1 MTEAEWLAE
10 TDPLRLLR
18 GLRDRA
24 SDRKLRLFACAGCR
38 RLWWLL
44 RDPRSR
50 TAVEVGER
58 YADGLADVQELAAA
72 AQDARQAADEAEQA
86 RAAGWNAARSAAGT
100 ADTPWAAAERVA
112 GSAAF
117 DADLLR
123 HVLGNPFRPPPPL
136 APSVLRWDGGTVK
149 RLAEGAYEQRD
160 RPAGTLDPARV
171 AVLADALEEAGC
183 ADADLLRHL
192 RGPGPH
198 VRGCWALDF
207 LLAKS

>member
-1 MTEAEWLAE
+1 VGSERWDAVTEEEWLAE
-10 TDPLRLLR
+10 TDPLRLLW

-50 TAVEVGER
+50 TAVEVSER
-58 YADGLADVQELAAA
+58 YADGLADAKELAAA

-86 RAAGWNAARSAAGT
+86 RAAGWNAARSAAVT

-112 GSAAF
+112 GQAAF

-123 HVLGNPFRPPPPL
+123 HVLGNPFHPL
-136 APSVLRWDGGTVK
+136 
-149 RLAEGAYEQRD
+149 
-160 RPAGTLDPARV
+160 TLDPAWKTQTVVQLARSLYEERRFEYMPI
-171 AVLADALEEAGC
+171 LADALEEAGC
-183 ADADLLRHL
+183 QDAAFLEHCRS
-192 RGPGPH
+192 PGPH
-198 VRGCWALDF
+198 VRGCWVVDLI
-207 LLAKS
+207 LGKE

>member
-1 MTEAEWLAE
+1 VTEKKWLAE
-10 TDPLRLLR
+10 TDPLLLLR

-24 SDRKLRLFACAGCR
+24 SDRKLRLLACAGCR

-50 TAVEVGER
+50 TAVEVSER
-58 YADGLADVQELAAA
+58 YADGLADAKALAAA

-86 RAAGWNAARSAAGT
+86 RAAGWNAARSAAVT
-100 ADTPWAAAERVA
+100 ADTPGAAAERA
-112 GSAAF
+112 ARSAAC
-117 DADLLR
+117 DADLIR

-149 RLAEGAYEQRD
+149 RLAQAAYDERLPD
-160 RPAGTLDPARV
+160 GLFDSATL